1 MLTIFF
7 LNIGLGS
14 IFPFLFYILRIIE
27 STRSIAKGLMWVMR
41 FFPSFSF
48 GFGLLNV
55 TSRSLISKNEFNGDE
70 KDFADIDI
78 AGGDILFLGMM
89 GPIYMMLVFL
99 LEYLFTI
106 KHIEMRKQST
116 LI

>member
-14 IFPFLFYILRIIE
+14 IVPFVFYILRIIE
-27 STRSIAKGLMWVMR
+27 STRKIAKSLMWIMR

-55 TSRSLISKNEFNGDE
+55 TSRSLYAKNEFNGVE
-70 KDFADIDI
+70 KDFSDIDI
-78 AGGDILFLGMM
+78 AGGDILFLGLM

-99 LEYLFTI
+99 FEYLFTI
-106 KHIEMRKQST
+106 KHVEMRK
-116 LI
+116 